1 MATDVTPEPARDLI
15 LGLTQSPSCLGSP
28 RYPGM
33 VAMSKVAP
41 PGVSFAQADLS
52 GPWRIYMQRVEA
64 KLTSSTWQVGQ
75 SVFSAT
81 GVFTTATMQ
90 DAASVATTLTTGTLT
105 VGGNGAVAG
114 TLRNAAGTHAY
125 QITGTMR
132 AAKDLITGVVT
143 AQVGTATFQG
153 LVTLV
158 RDVTVLGFGQTT
170 YSAAEGQFA
179 RITVTRTGNQGGRVT
194 VDYAAT
200 GGTAPSG
207 DYTVMGTGTLTF
219 GPNVQSQTFDVRATE
234 NGLLEGSRSVVLT
247 LSEPAGGALLAQS
260 EATVTI
266 LDNDVG
272 GVVKVDRAR
281 PPACSEGGVA
291 VFTLT
296 RAGGAAGNVTVGW
309 ATQDGTAGAPARTIP
324 RPRGR

>member
-1 MATDVTPEPARDLI
+1 MGDAAFNAQMATDAAAEPARDLI
-15 LGLTQSPSCLGSP
+15 LGLTQSPSSLGSA

-41 PGVSFAQADLS
+41 PTVTFVQADLS
-52 GPWRIYMQRVEA
+52 GPWRIYLQRVEA
-64 KLTSSTWQVGQ
+64 KLASSTWQVGQ

-81 GVFTTATMQ
+81 GAFTTATMQ
-90 DAASVATTLTTGTLT
+90 DAASVATTLTTGALT

-114 TLRNAAGTHAY
+114 TLRNATHAY
-125 QITGTMR
+125 EITGTMR
-132 AAKDLITGVVT
+132 APKDLITGVVT

-153 LVTLV
+153 LVTMV
-158 RDVTVLGFGQTT
+158 RDITVLGFGQTT

-219 GPNVQSQTFDVRATE
+219 GPNVQSQTFDVRATD
-234 NGLLEGSRSVVLT
+234 NGLLEGNRSVVVT
-247 LSEPAGGALLAQS
+247 LSGPSGGARRRS
-260 EATVTI
+260 RSSTTT
-266 LDNDVG
+266 
-272 GVVKVDRAR
+272 
-281 PPACSEGGVA
+281 SA
-291 VFTLT
+291 VS
-296 RAGGAAGNVTVGW
+296 
-309 ATQDGTAGAPARTIP
+309 
-324 RPRGR
+324 